1 MSSAS
6 RRVRVARILAVFVLY
21 VGLPAMLL
29 SGSARADQRV
39 AVSRGE
45 RIRVFSTA
53 LAPDSVEGSLV
64 DLEADTLVM
73 ASGPD
78 SQVVA
83 LALASVRTLEVN
95 RRVTHMAMYTGIGLL
110 VGAGVGALWGAAS
123 YRHTPD
129 ELFSQK
135 TDALIGGYLL
145 AIPGAVVG
153 FLYGAIG
160 SQRWVPLDPAK
171 LRLTWHPDNRGATVS
186 ALIRF

>member
-6 RRVRVARILAVFVLY
+6 YRVWPARILALLVLC

-45 RIRVFSTA
+45 RIRVFSTV

-64 DLEADTLVM
+64 DLEGDTLVM

-78 SQVVA
+78 SHTVA
-83 LALASVRTLEVN
+83 LALGSVRTFEVN
-95 RRVTHMAMYTGIGLL
+95 RRVTHMTMYTGIGLL
-110 VGAGVGALWGAAS
+110 VGAGVGALVGAAS
-123 YRHTPD
+123 YSSTPD
-129 ELFSQK
+129 ELFSQGM
-135 TDALIGGYLL
+135 DALIGAYLF
-145 AIPGAVVG
+145 AIPGAVTG
-153 FLYGAIG
+153 LLYGSVG

-171 LRLTWHPDNRGATVS
+171 LRLTWHPDGRGATVS